1 MSPWPTRLT
10 GGDGSLTK
18 MTTATGDTLNYTY
31 DALKRL
37 NKVTTKNAFGTALFS
52 TSYAFKNLSTTS
64 GITQTTTQVQYRN
77 VRIGT
82 NGTILEGK
90 KYSYDDVGNITKIS
104 QSTSPYNPLVA
115 YEYDS
120 QNQLISEI
128 YYDGEGSA
136 DTNITQAYYYTYD
149 TAGNLLTVEEGTVN
163 SGGTITKTTIQTYT
177 YGTGDWKDL
186 LTAVNGNTIIY
197 EGQTYN
203 ESTGEIEGAATG
215 NPTSYPVNGTSYDLT
230 WQNGRQ
236 LSSFSKVNT
245 ALPSGRW
252 TVSYKYD
259 TDGIRSAQNA
269 ACGLSKAVCMDWK

>member
-1 MSPWPTRLT
+1 MQIS
-10 GGDGSLTK
+10 G
-18 MTTATGDTLNYTY
+18 TATELCPPPYLA
-31 DALKRL
+31 AL
-37 NKVTTKNAFGTALFS
+37 S
-52 TSYAFKNLSTTS
+52 
-64 GITQTTTQVQYRN
+64 
-77 VRIGT
+77 
-82 NGTILEGK
+82 
-90 KYSYDDVGNITKIS
+90 S
-104 QSTSPYNPLVA
+104 QN
-115 YEYDS
+115 DS
-120 QNQLISEI
+120 QNQLISEV
-128 YYDGEGSA
+128 YYNGSGSA

-163 SGGTITKTTIQTYT
+163 SDGTITKTAIQTYT

-269 ACGLSKAVCMDWK
+269 ACGLSKAVCTDWK